1 MIKITARTVTSLRP
15 GHWHQLYASPNW
27 NWARRQD
34 NDHGP
39 GGRNIRLV
47 YLWAFHLALQI
58 AIFGIIR
65 VPSCFPWDRVRSNPW
80 TSRSSCGYLSP
91 RIRSLPVFVLMSDVI
106 SGVPS
111 GAASVIM
118 DFHLMNKQYIVISRL
133 LLQSN
138 QRN

>member
-1 MIKITARTVTSLRP
+1 VTSLRP
-15 GHWHQLYASPNW
+15 GHWHHQLFASPNW
-27 NWARRQD
+27 NWARRQG
-34 NDHGP
+34 NDHDHRS

-47 YLWAFHLALQI
+47 YSWAFHLALQI

-91 RIRSLPVFVLMSDVI
+91 RIRSLPVFVLMSEFI

-118 DFHLMNKQYIVISRL
+118 DSHMMNKQYTVISRL
-133 LLQSN
+133 LLQRNQSN
-138 QRN
+138 